1 MKMVADLFESVLDEY
16 VPGFKRLSQIR
27 CKTLI
32 QSLYPV
38 KPVYHDICICRQGC
52 FLFGDE
58 TESTISPS
66 NTIIT
71 GTAARRMKILSIGS
85 QIASLIYHNST
96 RQMLLNN
103 FHTPTDTYRD
113 IFDGSIFSGMDSNP
127 NDLYIGL
134 YIDGFSKNNKKAQSL
149 ELIQLVVYNF
159 SPQIRSKSDFT
170 LKYVVL
176 PGPRSPSNTHLYSF
190 LNPLYDELKSLATT
204 GITVTCEDKFQ
215 RTYKIHALV
224 FTCDI
229 LAVTPLAGHLG
240 HMSIRPC
247 RICTTHYISPTTTI
261 PKHLPTIPSIQ
272 MRAIEDFRLGDP
284 ATCLHPSDV
293 ANMIPGFSGPFFF
306 GLDELHLIGMGLCK
320 QLYLLFRDNYD
331 GENEFKL
338 SKSLTWWKQ
347 FEVDLEASRPTIP
360 MSEFHGSFR
369 VPWSKYSTRAVDWI
383 DLVRYVFPALVVP
396 SLPPV
401 AASGVMAIIRFVQL
415 TQRKQITSNDIRMM
429 DEDLNTWNLFIEQM
443 QLESVVARHFITP
456 NHHYLLH
463 VTSAIKNLGPMYS
476 CSTRLMERSIG
487 VLKKAIRSTTDSGA
501 NGVNVMV
508 DMSALVYL
516 QRQSKSLG
524 YALDV
529 VLNAV
534 DDDMNA
540 TANLDD
546 DDFDADLH
554 GASFDDSDSD
564 GDSDGGSGDDGC
576 NDDSDDDCFK
586 LGKSRTALDVT
597 DQSQWPSMLQSAYAN
612 QFFLFKSAKNVSYS
626 GTAYGYN
633 TQFTRRLYTIV
644 IQSRGAQHMIWKE
657 REEEKRNKRAFMQI

>member
-1 MKMVADLFESVLDEY
+1 
-16 VPGFKRLSQIR
+16 
-27 CKTLI
+27 
-32 QSLYPV
+32 
-38 KPVYHDICICRQGC
+38 
-52 FLFGDE
+52 
-58 TESTISPS
+58 
-66 NTIIT
+66 
-71 GTAARRMKILSIGS
+71 
-85 QIASLIYHNST
+85 
-96 RQMLLNN
+96 MLLNN

-113 IFDGSIFSGMDSNP
+113 IFDGSM
-127 NDLYIGL
+127 
-134 YIDGFSKNNKKAQSL
+134 
-149 ELIQLVVYNF
+149 
-159 SPQIRSKSDFT
+159 
-170 LKYVVL
+170 
-176 PGPRSPSNTHLYSF
+176 YSF

-204 GITVTCEDKFQ
+204 GITVTCDDKVQ
-215 RTYKIHALV
+215 RTYKVHALV
-224 FTCDI
+224 FTGDI
-229 LAVTPLAGHLG
+229 LAVTPLTGHLG

-272 MRAIEDFRLGDP
+272 MRTIEDFRIGDP
-284 ATCLHPSDV
+284 ATCLYPSDA

-306 GLDELHLIGMGLCK
+306 GLDELHLIGMGLCR
-320 QLYLLFRDNYD
+320 QLYLLFSGNYD
-331 GENEFKL
+331 GENKFKL
-338 SKSLTWWKQ
+338 SKSSKWWKQ

-360 MSEFHGSFR
+360 MSEFPGSFR

-401 AASGVMAIIRFVQL
+401 AASGIMAIIRFVQL
-415 TQRKQITSNDIRMM
+415 TQRKQITNNDVRMM

-443 QLESVVARHFITP
+443 QLESVVERHFVTP

-463 VTSAIKNLGPMYS
+463 VTSAIKTLVQCIPTRQDQWKDQLV
-476 CSTRLMERSIG
+476 CSRRQY
-487 VLKKAIRSTTDSGA
+487 D
-501 NGVNVMV
+501 
-508 DMSALVYL
+508 
-516 QRQSKSLG
+516 QRRIVVQMSLG

-540 TANLDD
+540 AANLDN

-554 GASFDDSDSD
+554 GASFYESDSD
-564 GDSDGGSGDDGC
+564 GDSDGGSGDDDS

-597 DQSQWPSMLQSAYAN
+597 DRSQWPPMLQSAYAN

-633 TQFTRRLYTIV
+633 TQFTRRHYTIV
-644 IQSRGAQHMIWKE
+644 IQSRGGTTRWVYFGSVHQYVAINQQVFALATVYRTRLSKANNLPTVINNDKTTTRLFPISFIDLLWAPCLTVKTARRTFSGLIWC
-657 REEEKRNKRAFMQI
+657 AHPISVV